1 MSSPTA
7 PGLRTTQLRVELAS
21 ARSSWEPGTRL
32 SSTTA
37 LRRPGR
43 PPAST
48 CKRVSTV
55 PVLSATRSWRPRR
68 LAARCWAVS
77 GSAMAATWSSRTTS
91 CEDHGG
97 TRSPQRISPG
107 AISRTTVWPEPRRT
121 AYGVRFGAVL
131 MTHNAFGDNQVSGAG
146 SAAIFVQ
153 WACSNT
159 FLGNNLEGNGR
170 SPSAIFDATTG
181 ANVLV
186 LVGAKNLVI
195 DNGGGFDCDG
205 DGVGDPNI
213 IAGPGR
219 VVRGVSV
226 ASPADAAVGSSG
238 RLQ

>member
-1 MSSPTA
+1 MQAGIDGSRVERNTIVTTA
-7 PGLRTTQLRVELAS
+7 PSGGALLGGIRVRDGSDVVVADNIVRGPWGNSIATTNLAGS
-21 ARSSWEPGTRL
+21 HFENN
-32 SSTTA
+32 
-37 LRRPGR
+37 
-43 PPAST
+43 
-48 CKRVSTV
+48 
-55 PVLSATRSWRPRR
+55 R
-68 LAARCWAVS
+68 LA
-77 GSAMAATWSSRTTS
+77 
-91 CEDHGG
+91 
-97 TRSPQRISPG
+97 G
-107 AISRTTVWPEPRRT
+107 AT

-131 MTHNAFGDNQVSGAG
+131 MTHNAFGNNQVSGAG

-153 WACSNT
+153 WACNNT

-195 DNGGGFDCDG
+195 DNGGGFDCNG

-219 VVRGVSV
+219 VVRGASV